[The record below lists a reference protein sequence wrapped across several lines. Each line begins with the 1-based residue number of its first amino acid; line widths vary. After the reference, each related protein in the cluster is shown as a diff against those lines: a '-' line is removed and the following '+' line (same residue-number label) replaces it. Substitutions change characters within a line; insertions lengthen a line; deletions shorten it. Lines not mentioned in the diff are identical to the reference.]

1 MTTSFYNAHYI
12 MRRKDPASLR
22 IIDLWSFRS
31 NKTKKRYIVEI
42 EGFESQFYGIKF
54 YWKGVEKSPNR
65 YSLLTN
71 DFEPRIIVRSCVEIM
86 LHYYRNNPLA
96 SFGFVAA
103 PDLDADVRAIHSQIE
118 HGNRRYTLYKRL
130 MLNWFGTQTFLQVS
144 DTGNTIYLLV
154 NQAQL
159 ASGSIT
165 IDHIERQINQI
176 YTGDYTF

>member
-1 MTTSFYNAHYI
+1 
-12 MRRKDPASLR
+12 MRRKDPSSLR

-31 NKTKKRYIVEI
+31 EKTNKRYIVEI

-71 DFEPRIIVRSCVEIM
+71 DYEPRIIIRTCVEIM

-103 PDLDADVRAIHSQIE
+103 PDLPEDIDNKNRAFRME
-118 HGNRRYTLYKRL
+118 NRRYTLYKRL
-130 MLNWFGTQTFLQVS
+130 MLNWFGSRTFLQVS
-144 DTGNTIYLLV
+144 DTTSTIYLLV
-154 NQAQL
+154 NKSQL
-159 ASGSIT
+159 SSNAIT
-165 IDHIERQINQI
+165 IVDIERQINTL
-176 YTGDYTF
+176 YAGDYTF

>member
-1 MTTSFYNAHYI
+1 
-12 MRRKDPASLR
+12 MRRKDPTSLR

-31 NKTKKRYIVEI
+31 NKTQKRYIVEI
-42 EGFESQFYGIKF
+42 EGFEGEFYGIKF
-54 YWKGVEKSPNR
+54 YWKGVEKSHNR

-71 DFEPRIIVRSCVEIM
+71 DYEPRIIVRTCVEIM
-86 LHYYRNNPLA
+86 LHYYRLNPLA

-103 PDLDADVRAIHSQIE
+103 PDLESDLRPNRRGNERV
-118 HGNRRYTLYKRL
+118 NRRYTLYKQL
-130 MLNWFGTQTFLQVS
+130 MLNWFGSQTFLQVS

-159 ASGSIT
+159 ASGSLT

>member
-12 MRRKDPASLR
+12 MRRKDPTSLR

-31 NKTKKRYIVEI
+31 NKTHKRYIVEI
-42 EGFESQFYGIKF
+42 EGFESEFYGIKF

-71 DFEPRIIVRSCVEIM
+71 DYEPRIIVRTCVEIM
-86 LHYYRNNPLA
+86 LHYYRLNPLA

-103 PDLDADVRAIHSQIE
+103 PDLESDLRSH
-118 HGNRRYTLYKRL
+118 HGEIGRLNRRYILYKRL
-130 MLNWFGTQTFLQVS
+130 MLNWFGSQTFLQVS

-165 IDHIERQINQI
+165 ISDIERQINQI